1 MDFENSQTKKNLET
15 AFAGESQAHTKY
27 RYYASKAKK
36 DGYVQISNI
45 FAETAGNES
54 EHAKLWFKYLHDG
67 AVPDTLDNL
76 RDAAAGE
83 NYEWTT
89 MYDEFAKTAEKEG
102 FVEIAEKFR
111 GVAAVEKAHEE
122 RYNKLVERIES
133 GEVFDIAGVR
143 RAVREAFDT
152 YPDMDA
158 FVGADLAA
166 AFAVQEAVSRSIA
179 VPGDVQ
185 IIAYDGTLAADCA
198 GMPLTTV
205 AQDFRQIAHT
215 IAACV
220 EHGIE
225 SSPQRPDATDGDANM
240 TIIPVTLHE
249 RATTRR

>member
-1 MDFENSQTKKNLET
+1 MDFENSQSKKNLET

-36 DGYVQISNI
+36 DGYDQISNI

-89 MYDEFAKTAEKEG
+89 MYDEFAKTAEEEG
-102 FVEIAEKFR
+102 FAEIAAKFR

-133 GEVFDIAGVR
+133 GEVFEREGVK
-143 RAVREAFDT
+143 VWKCLNCGHLH
-152 YPDMDA
+152 
-158 FVGADLAA
+158 VGA
-166 AFAVQEAVSRSIA
+166 EAPEVCP
-179 VPGDVQ
+179 VCNHPK
-185 IIAYDGTLAADCA
+185 AYFEEQ
-198 GMPLTTV
+198 V
-205 AQDFRQIAHT
+205 
-215 IAACV
+215 V
-220 EHGIE
+220 
-225 SSPQRPDATDGDANM
+225 NY
-240 TIIPVTLHE
+240 
-249 RATTRR
+249 

>member
-67 AVPDTLDNL
+67 VVPDTLDNL

-89 MYDEFAKTAEKEG
+89 MYDEFAKTAEEEG
-102 FVEIAEKFR
+102 FAEIAAKFR

-133 GEVFDIAGVR
+133 GEVFEREGVK
-143 RAVREAFDT
+143 VWKCLNCGHLH
-152 YPDMDA
+152 
-158 FVGADLAA
+158 VGA
-166 AFAVQEAVSRSIA
+166 EAPEVCPVCNHSK
-179 VPGDVQ
+179 
-185 IIAYDGTLAADCA
+185 AYFEEQ
-198 GMPLTTV
+198 V
-205 AQDFRQIAHT
+205 
-215 IAACV
+215 V
-220 EHGIE
+220 
-225 SSPQRPDATDGDANM
+225 NY
-240 TIIPVTLHE
+240 
-249 RATTRR
+249 

>member
-83 NYEWTT
+83 NYE
-89 MYDEFAKTAEKEG
+89 
-102 FVEIAEKFR
+102 IAAKFR

-133 GEVFDIAGVR
+133 GEVFEREGVK
-143 RAVREAFDT
+143 VWKCLNCGHLH
-152 YPDMDA
+152 
-158 FVGADLAA
+158 VGA
-166 AFAVQEAVSRSIA
+166 EAPEVCP
-179 VPGDVQ
+179 VCNHPK
-185 IIAYDGTLAADCA
+185 AYFEEQ
-198 GMPLTTV
+198 V
-205 AQDFRQIAHT
+205 
-215 IAACV
+215 V
-220 EHGIE
+220 
-225 SSPQRPDATDGDANM
+225 NY
-240 TIIPVTLHE
+240 
-249 RATTRR
+249 